1 MKKII
6 IIGSTSYLQS
16 GFDIK
21 LDEYN
26 IKHIHYSTID
36 NNQDILRQADYIIN
50 FGIDN
55 IFNLKKLEPYQI
67 IDCYIA
73 DIIKDTNV
81 HQIFISSRKIYGSS
95 KDIKMYNENS
105 PRLPSDIYSYN
116 KIVAEDYLLNTLSDK
131 CLILRVSNII
141 GEPIYRESYKT
152 FIGWMCKEYIDKGKL
167 DVDVNVNSVK
177 DFITKDLFQESV
189 KMCIEKG
196 VTGIYNLSAGFGIT
210 IKEIL
215 ENYVGV
221 SNLIFMGQNK
231 EVNDQFILDNS
242 RLTNLLQ
249 INFDKDELINMMH
262 LYKEQLEEL
271 KSRIN
276 G

>member
-152 FIGWMCKEYIDKGKL
+152 FIGWMCKEYVNKGKL
-167 DVDVNVNSVK
+167 NIDINVNSVK
-177 DFITKDLFQESV
+177 DFITKEFFQKSI
-189 KMCIEKG
+189 KLCMDKNITG
-196 VTGIYNLSAGFGIT
+196 VYNLSAGFGIT

-249 INFDKDELINMMH
+249 INFYKDELINMMH

>member
-152 FIGWMCKEYIDKGKL
+152 FIGWMCKEYVNKGKL
-167 DVDVNVNSVK
+167 NIDINVNSVK
-177 DFITKDLFQESV
+177 DFITKEFFQKSL
-189 KMCIEKG
+189 KLCMDKNITG
-196 VTGIYNLSAGFGIT
+196 VYNLSAGFGIT

>member
-152 FIGWMCKEYIDKGKL
+152 FIGWMCKEYVNKGKL
-167 DVDVNVNSVK
+167 NIDINVNSVK
-177 DFITKDLFQESV
+177 DFITKEFFQKSI
-189 KMCIEKG
+189 KLCMDKNITG
-196 VTGIYNLSAGFGIT
+196 VYNLSAGFGIT

>member
-152 FIGWMCKEYIDKGKL
+152 FIGWMCKEYVNKGKL
-167 DVDVNVNSVK
+167 NIDINVNSVK
-177 DFITKDLFQESV
+177 DFITKEFFQKSL
-189 KMCIEKG
+189 KLCMDKNITG
-196 VTGIYNLSAGFGIT
+196 VYNLSAGFGIT

-249 INFDKDELINMMH
+249 INFDKDELINMTH

>member
-1 MKKII
+1 
-6 IIGSTSYLQS
+6 
-16 GFDIK
+16 
-21 LDEYN
+21 
-26 IKHIHYSTID
+26 
-36 NNQDILRQADYIIN
+36 
-50 FGIDN
+50 
-55 IFNLKKLEPYQI
+55 
-67 IDCYIA
+67 
-73 DIIKDTNV
+73 
-81 HQIFISSRKIYGSS
+81 
-95 KDIKMYNENS
+95 
-105 PRLPSDIYSYN
+105 
-116 KIVAEDYLLNTLSDK
+116 
-131 CLILRVSNII
+131 
-141 GEPIYRESYKT
+141 
-152 FIGWMCKEYIDKGKL
+152 MCKEYVNKGKL
-167 DVDVNVNSVK
+167 NIDINVNSVK
-177 DFITKDLFQESV
+177 DFITKEFFQKSI
-189 KMCIEKG
+189 KLCMDKNITG
-196 VTGIYNLSAGFGIT
+196 VYNLSAGFGIT